1 MIIKIKS
8 HKRPSFNRVLEY
20 MINNKDRLFDN
31 KGNSF
36 VITHNLKG
44 NNIKSWVKQYEQ
56 NEQYRLRSR
65 KDSVKLTHEILS
77 WHNKDRENI
86 TLAKMEK
93 MAREYIKHRNQ
104 KGIYVAIPHFDKD
117 HFHVHICSSG
127 IEYKTGKSLRLSKQ
141 ELQKLKKGIQQY
153 QIEQFPELSNSIV
166 KHGVKNKQR
175 LSEKEYQ
182 AKLRTGRATNK
193 EEILKTLNDCFK
205 QAKNKESFFG
215 LIKKVG
221 LETYNRNGQ
230 VTGVLHNNYKFR
242 FNRLGFN
249 EKNFDELS
257 KVSKREQEIGTTRD
271 KSKDRGI
278 NRNR

>member
-20 MINNKDRLFDN
+20 MMNNKDRLFDK

-44 NNIKSWVKQYEQ
+44 TRIKNWVDQYEM
-56 NEQYRLRSR
+56 NEQCRLRKR
-65 KDSVKLTHEILS
+65 KDSIMLTHEILS
-77 WHNKDRENI
+77 WHRDDSKHINLSK
-86 TLAKMEK
+86 LEK
-93 MAREYIKHRNQ
+93 MVRHYIKSRNPN
-104 KGIYVAIPHFDKD
+104 GIYVAVPHFDKN
-117 HFHVHICSSG
+117 HYHVHICSSG
-127 IEYKTGKSLRLSKQ
+127 IEYKTGKSLRLSKL
-141 ELQKLKKGIQQY
+141 ELQKLKKEIQQY

-166 KHGVKNKQR
+166 KHGVKNKNR

-182 AKLRTGRATNK
+182 VKLRTGRATNK

-205 QAKNKESFFG
+205 QANNKESFLR
-215 LIKKVG
+215 LIKKAG
-221 LETYNRNGQ
+221 LETYDRKGQ

-249 EKNFDELS
+249 DKNFDELS
-257 KVSKREQEIGTTRD
+257 KASKREQEIGSTRN
-271 KSKDRGI
+271 KSRDRGI
-278 NRNR
+278 NHIR